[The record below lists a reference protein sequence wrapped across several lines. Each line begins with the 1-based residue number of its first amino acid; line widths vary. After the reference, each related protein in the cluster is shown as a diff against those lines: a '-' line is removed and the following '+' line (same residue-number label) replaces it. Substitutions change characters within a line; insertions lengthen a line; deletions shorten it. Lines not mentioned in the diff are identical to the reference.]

1 MHHLPKVQ
9 ITMASQNNVTAKGVN
24 PRSRP
29 NKAWGLIGKIG
40 LSKTGALFALGLA
53 IIAAVIVYMIMGSLA
68 NAFLILVFT
77 FVMLAVSDYAG
88 NPRSGRS
95 RFYKTH

>member
-1 MHHLPKVQ
+1 MALSEYEQKQENASHNGEIAKEVSPHH
-9 ITMASQNNVTAKGVN
+9 
-24 PRSRP
+24 
-29 NKAWGLIGKIG
+29 NKAWGLIEKIG

-88 NPRSGRS
+88 NPRSGRN